1 MGRQFPFHGLTEMT
15 SFDKGLRAI
24 LWLNLVDALGTLTWL
39 QMGLATEANPIMNWA
54 LEMGPAVFI
63 LSKVALV
70 CLAVALLWKHRDVAV
85 ARLALVPV
93 AMLYALIVGTH
104 LGFAMLQSWLA
115 HPVQM
120 ALGLGP

>member
-1 MGRQFPFHGLTEMT
+1 MGRKTQFRGLTEMN

-39 QMGLATEANPIMNWA
+39 QLGLATEANPVMNWA
-54 LEMGPAVFI
+54 LQLGPSVFI

-70 CLAVALLWKHRDVAV
+70 CLAVTLLWRYREVAG

-93 AMLYALIVGTH
+93 AMLYALVAGTH
-104 LGFAMLQSWLA
+104 IGFAMFQSWTSV
-115 HPVQM
+115 PVQL
-120 ALGLGP
+120 ALGMGS